1 MNRSVIII
9 VFFCIRFISK
19 PLFLCWEPITSRF
32 SIVPPPLYTLLETTD
47 PLEFPLK
54 PCDPP
59 PPPPPIKSSDPLP
72 LSINDLWC

>member
-1 MNRSVIII
+1 MNRSV
-9 VFFCIRFISK
+9 ISK

-59 PPPPPIKSSDPLP
+59 PPPPPHKILRPASPVYK
-72 LSINDLWC
+72 